1 MTTWKSFL
9 TRAVSA
15 VIALSVLIGLYVFLK
30 TDGLKIAV
38 ILAALIGSWELVA
51 ILFGEEK
58 SFSLKTLFY
67 VLCLF
72 VFGIT
77 AYSLASGALAYS
89 LALIIFVIFVLLT
102 QNRMGDLSHM
112 MEEHAKASLGLIYM
126 GLLPAFSYKILEQSA
141 GISWFVFLLAVV
153 FAGDTMAYVFG
164 MMLGKRKIMPHVSP
178 KKTWEG
184 SVGGIVGSLT
194 AGLVCWLTAFPEQ
207 RLLPLLVLAGVAG
220 FVGQFGDF
228 FESLLKRVADVKDSG
243 KIMPGHGGV
252 LDRIDGVLFASPVI
266 LAGILILSHLLS

>member
-1 MTTWKSFL
+1 MTKWKSFL
-9 TRAVSA
+9 TRALSA
-15 VIALSVLIGLYVFLK
+15 IVALSVLIGLYVFLK
-30 TDGLKIAV
+30 TEGLKIAV
-38 ILAALIGSWELVA
+38 GLAVLIGSWELVA

-58 SFSLKTLFY
+58 SFSLKALFY
-67 VLCLF
+67 ALCLF
-72 VFGIT
+72 VFGVT
-77 AYSLASGALAYS
+77 ATSLASGALAYS
-89 LALIIFVIFVLLT
+89 LALIVFVIFVLLT
-102 QNRMGDLSHM
+102 QNRSGDLGRM

-164 MMLGKRKIMPHVSP
+164 ITLGKRKIMPHVSP

-184 SVGGIVGSLT
+184 SIGGIIGSLT
-194 AGLVCWLTAFPEQ
+194 AGLLCWVLAFPEH
-207 RLLPLLVLAGVAG
+207 RLLPLLVLSGVAG